1 MSRNLKIAG
10 VAALAG
16 MMMAVVVAGAVM
28 HEQPAPPAAA
38 LPQPA
43 AVPEALTREL
53 ERCATITMPDAGC
66 EAAWSANR
74 RRFFGEEGSR
84 P

>member
-1 MSRNLKIAG
+1 MSRSAKVAG

-16 MMMAVVVAGAVM
+16 MMVAVVVAGVVTR
-28 HEQPAPPAAA
+28 ERPAPAATPVLQVA
-38 LPQPA
+38 TM
-43 AVPEALTREL
+43 PETTAREL
-53 ERCATITMPDAGC
+53 DRCATITMPDAGC

-74 RRFFGEEGSR
+74 RRFFGEEGTR